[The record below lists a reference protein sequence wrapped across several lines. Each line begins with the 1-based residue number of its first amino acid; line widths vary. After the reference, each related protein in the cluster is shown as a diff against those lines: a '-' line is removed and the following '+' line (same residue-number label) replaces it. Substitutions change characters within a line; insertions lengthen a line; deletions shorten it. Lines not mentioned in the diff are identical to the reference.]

1 MRGELEK
8 MEKKLKNLVVN
19 SNDNCKNEGDN
30 DAPDDSTSNGGS
42 EKE

>member
-1 MRGELEK
+1 
-8 MEKKLKNLVVN
+8 MEKKPKKLVVN

-30 DAPDDSTSNGGS
+30 DAPDGGS